1 MRNLV
6 LPTANYISS
15 QYGDYLIQDK
25 CTATGVDIRMKQI
38 KLSDTA
44 YKMLLDI
51 SRRKDSLA
59 VQASIEELIMSAYK
73 QKK

>member
-1 MRNLV
+1 M
-6 LPTANYISS
+6 T
-15 QYGDYLIQDK
+15 
-25 CTATGVDIRMKQI
+25 KQI

-59 VQASIEELIMSAYK
+59 VQASIEELIMTAYK
-73 QKK
+73 HKK